1 MGYFWGYNEKILTF
15 FYKVLIFSNIQH
27 KNFFIFCLTN
37 EKKCYICIV
46 KQQRKQ
52 TKVKQQKLTTM
63 RKIEKKM
70 IEAIK
75 NGKEF
80 KETNTYVFTT
90 KNGIFVKLYNT
101 IIFALVDGNKY
112 YSDGGYATVTTSSR
126 LRALGADYST
136 NDKKNKT
143 ELQTQ
148 KFMYNLI

>member
-1 MGYFWGYNEKILTF
+1 MKIKL
-15 FYKVLIFSNIQH
+15 
-27 KNFFIFCLTN
+27 
-37 EKKCYICIV
+37 YICNV
-46 KQQRKQ
+46 KQTKRKQ
-52 TKVKQQKLTTM
+52 KVKQQKFTTM
-63 RKIEKKM
+63 KEIEKKM

-101 IIFALVDGNKY
+101 IIFALVNGNKY

-136 NDKKNKT
+136 NSKKNKT

>member
-1 MGYFWGYNEKILTF
+1 MLYLQCQTNKENKQ
-15 FYKVLIFSNIQH
+15 KSNN
-27 KNFFIFCLTN
+27 K
-37 EKKCYICIV
+37 
-46 KQQRKQ
+46 
-52 TKVKQQKLTTM
+52 KLTTM
-63 RKIEKKM
+63 KEIEKKM
-70 IEAIK
+70 IEAVK

-80 KETNTYVFTT
+80 KEANTYVFTT

-101 IIFALVDGNKY
+101 IIFALVNGNKY

>member
-1 MGYFWGYNEKILTF
+1 MKE
-15 FYKVLIFSNIQH
+15 
-27 KNFFIFCLTN
+27 
-37 EKKCYICIV
+37 
-46 KQQRKQ
+46 
-52 TKVKQQKLTTM
+52 
-63 RKIEKKM
+63 IEKKM
-70 IEAIK
+70 IEAVK

-80 KETNTYVFTT
+80 KETNTYVFKT

-101 IIFALVDGNKY
+101 IIFALVNGNKY

-148 KFMYNLI
+148 NFMYNLI

>member
-1 MGYFWGYNEKILTF
+1 MK
-15 FYKVLIFSNIQH
+15 
-27 KNFFIFCLTN
+27 
-37 EKKCYICIV
+37 
-46 KQQRKQ
+46 
-52 TKVKQQKLTTM
+52 
-63 RKIEKKM
+63 KIEKKM
-70 IEAIK
+70 IEAVK

-136 NDKKNKT
+136 NSKKNKT

-148 KFMYNLI
+148 NFMYNLI

>member
-1 MGYFWGYNEKILTF
+1 M
-15 FYKVLIFSNIQH
+15 
-27 KNFFIFCLTN
+27 
-37 EKKCYICIV
+37 KKKRYICIV

-52 TKVKQQKLTTM
+52 KLKQQNFTTM
-63 RKIEKKM
+63 KKIEKKM

-80 KETNTYVFTT
+80 KETNTCVFTT

-101 IIFALVDGNKY
+101 IIFALVNGNKY

-136 NDKKNKT
+136 NSKKNKT

-148 KFMYNLI
+148 NFMYNLI

>member
-1 MGYFWGYNEKILTF
+1 MKE
-15 FYKVLIFSNIQH
+15 
-27 KNFFIFCLTN
+27 
-37 EKKCYICIV
+37 
-46 KQQRKQ
+46 
-52 TKVKQQKLTTM
+52 
-63 RKIEKKM
+63 IEKKM

-80 KETNTYVFTT
+80 KETNTYVFKT

-101 IIFALVDGNKY
+101 IIFALVNGNKY

-148 KFMYNLI
+148 IFMYNLI

>member
-1 MGYFWGYNEKILTF
+1 M
-15 FYKVLIFSNIQH
+15 
-27 KNFFIFCLTN
+27 KNFLIFCLTK
-37 EKKCYICIV
+37 EKKRYICIV

-52 TKVKQQKLTTM
+52 TKVKQQNLTTM
-63 RKIEKKM
+63 KEIEKKM
-70 IEAIK
+70 IEAVK

-101 IIFALVDGNKY
+101 IIFALVNGNKY

-136 NDKKNKT
+136 NSKKNKT

>member
-1 MGYFWGYNEKILTF
+1 MLYVVKNQHFTKNSLENEQF
-15 FYKVLIFSNIQH
+15 NA
-27 KNFFIFCLTN
+27 
-37 EKKCYICIV
+37 E
-46 KQQRKQ
+46 
-52 TKVKQQKLTTM
+52 
-63 RKIEKKM
+63 IEKKM

-75 NGKEF
+75 NRKEF

-101 IIFALVDGNKY
+101 VIFALVNGNKY
-112 YSDGGYATVTTSSR
+112 YSDGGYATATTSSR
-126 LRALGADYST
+126 LRALGADYNT

>member
-1 MGYFWGYNEKILTF
+1 MKIKL
-15 FYKVLIFSNIQH
+15 
-27 KNFFIFCLTN
+27 
-37 EKKCYICIV
+37 YICIV
-46 KQQRKQ
+46 KQRKQ
-52 TKVKQQKLTTM
+52 KVKQQKLTTM